1 MSKLKLTLLFL
12 LSISL
17 FGCYSNRKIE
27 EGISNSHID
36 RTSNEDDHALII
48 DTSFTSSIRPNE
60 AIFLNKIYTDTL
72 EFSSYNDDG
81 DYFHLIGKKQKQSVS
96 LIYNWEWYKIEKYNF
111 QLGDPIEVKWKM
123 DSIWIAGEDDELMF
137 YERAIDAKK
146 IVLQ

>member
-1 MSKLKLTLLFL
+1 M
-12 LSISL
+12 
-17 FGCYSNRKIE
+17 NQ
-27 EGISNSHID
+27 
-36 RTSNEDDHALII
+36 
-48 DTSFTSSIRPNE
+48 
-60 AIFLNKIYTDTL
+60 IYTDTL
-72 EFSSYNDDG
+72 EFSSYDDDG
-81 DYFHLIGKKQKQSVS
+81 DYFHLTGKKQDQIVS